1 VIASGSKYFQEV
13 FKTYPDM
20 REVAVPAPY
29 NQAYENNSDDQVIRI
44 FKYFYANQDFKSI
57 QEEISDKNIYALYSQ
72 AYAMRCDKLLQELN
86 RHIISNMLSV
96 NNVAHFLQESIEFE
110 IPSL

>member
-1 VIASGSKYFQEV
+1 
-13 FKTYPDM
+13 M